1 MLINI
6 INMPKQMTTTNLYTI
21 QQAYNEQAKDY
32 AEIYNT
38 LCVRSKLDQE
48 AYDEHKFNLQQ
59 MEMTIEEY
67 IYRYLGVSKDDT
79 FIKITYNNYPYFLPD
94 GYIHKLIWCSDDL
107 AHEDIAIDVAFKH
120 LKKST
125 EDDFYLWQAP
135 ESSRSVKGIQ
145 HFHLIYQI

>member
-1 MLINI
+1 
-6 INMPKQMTTTNLYTI
+6 MPKQMTKTNLDTI

-32 AEIYNT
+32 SEIYNT

-67 IYRYLGVSKDDT
+67 IYRYLQVSKDDT

-94 GYIHKLIWCSDDL
+94 GYIHKLIWCSDNLTDML
-107 AHEDIAIDVAFKH
+107 AIEAVAMAYTGH
-120 LKKST
+120 NYNYQH
-125 EDDFYLWQAP
+125 YLWQAP

-145 HFHLIYQI
+145 HFHLIYTL